1 MDYELL
7 VCIRLVKAS
16 YAYSTD
22 FIILLARFTYNNRD
36 KCLEWSCSKCIILIR
51 LAKQAIAP
59 YSLFLKDYAI
69 SLA

>member
-1 MDYELL
+1 MDYGLL
-7 VCIRLVKAS
+7 VYIRPIKAS

-22 FIILLARFTYNNRD
+22 LIILLARFTYNSRD
-36 KCLEWSCSKCIILIR
+36 KCLEWSYNRCIILIR
-51 LAKQAIAP
+51 PAKQAIAP